1 MICHLPLAVTEP
13 FHRLNDPLVLSPLV
27 SENLLFEKLLKDGPV
42 HISLTL
48 GYLRDLLLASSY
60 QI

>member
-13 FHRLNDPLVLSPLV
+13 FRRRNDRLIPFPLVAD
-27 SENLLFEKLLKDGPV
+27 NLLFEKFPKDEPV

-48 GYLRDLLLASSY
+48 GYLRDLLLVS
-60 QI
+60 